1 MSRILVLGASGFIGS
16 AVAAHLA
23 ERGFEVRAGARRPA
37 EARRRL
43 PAFEWV
49 AADFHD
55 LTHADDWRPLL
66 DGVDAVVNC
75 VGVLQD
81 GAGDSLAVAHQTG
94 PAALFA
100 ACEAAGVR
108 RLIHISAVGAD
119 AAAGTAYARSKQ
131 ATEAMLART
140 ALDWIVLRPSLVVGR
155 SAYGG
160 TALMRGMAALPLVI
174 PVVGGAQR
182 FRPIMLPDLAEAI
195 ARLLQAGAP
204 SRTTLEVAGPQSLT
218 LAEVLRA
225 FRGWLGL
232 RPAPVISVPRALA
245 WPVLKFGDLLGWLG
259 WPSSLRST
267 SLAQMDYYVEGDA
280 EAWGAATGVA
290 PRTLDQ
296 FLSTNPA
303 TSADRWYARLYFV
316 RPLSI
321 AALSLFW
328 LLTGVVS
335 LGPGY
340 GQAIAVLELGGYGR
354 WAAPVEQ
361 VGAAFDILLG
371 LALLR
376 ARWTAIIASCM
387 CVATAGYLVA
397 GSVSLP
403 QLWTDPLG
411 PWLKVI
417 PMMALCLF
425 VAATEDRR

>member
-1 MSRILVLGASGFIGS
+1 MTRVLVLGASGFIGS

-23 ERGFEVRAGARRPA
+23 EQGCPVRAGARRPA

-49 AADFHD
+49 AADFRD
-55 LTHADDWRPLL
+55 LTRADDWRPLL
-66 DGVDAVVNC
+66 DGVEAVVNC

-81 GAGDSLAVAHQTG
+81 GAGDSLEIAHRAG

-100 ACEAAGVR
+100 ACEAAGVG

-131 ATEAMLART
+131 ATEILLAGSE
-140 ALDWIVLRPSLVVGR
+140 LDWIVLRPSLVVGR
-155 SAYGG
+155 AAYGG
-160 TALMRGMAALPLVI
+160 TALMRGLAALPLVI
-174 PVVGGAQR
+174 PLIGGAQR
-182 FRPIMLPDLAEAI
+182 FRPVMLPDLAEAVG
-195 ARLLQAGAP
+195 RLLQPGAP
-204 SRTTLEVAGPQSLT
+204 SRTTLEVAGPESLT

-225 FRGWLGL
+225 FRDWLGL
-232 RPAPVISVPRALA
+232 GTAPVIAVPRALA
-245 WPVLKFGDLLGWLG
+245 WPVLKLGDLLGWLG

-280 EAWGAATGVA
+280 EAWVAATGVA
-290 PRTLDQ
+290 PRTLSQ
-296 FLSTNPA
+296 FLSAHPA
-303 TSADRWYARLYFV
+303 TSADRWYAKLYFV
-316 RPLSI
+316 RPVSI

-328 LLTGVVS
+328 LLTGLIS

-340 GQAIAVLELGGYGR
+340 RQAIAILELGGYGR
-354 WAAPVEQ
+354 WATPVEQ
-361 VGAAFDILLG
+361 GGAAFDVAMG

-376 ARWTAIIASCM
+376 ARWTAAVATCM